1 MNAKGAMALAVVFP
15 GQGSQSVGMLAAL
28 AAREPQIRATFAEAS
43 DALGRDLWQLAQTGP
58 EAELNRTEVTQPLM
72 LAAGVAVWR
81 AWRARG
87 GAVPVILAGHSLG
100 EYTALVCA
108 EGLAF
113 DDAVRLV
120 ADRARYM
127 QEAVPA
133 GTGAMAALLGV
144 DDAAARNLCTQAAEG
159 EVLAP
164 VNFNSPGQIVI
175 AGAAT
180 AVARAIEQAKSVA
193 GAKRAVLLPVSV
205 PSHCALMAPA
215 ATRMA
220 ARLLEVSLSLPK
232 IPVVHNYD
240 ADITANVED
249 LRSALV
255 RQVEAPVRWVETV
268 QKIAA
273 MGATALLEC
282 GPGAVLTGLNKRID
296 KQIAAFA
303 LGEPTGFDE
312 ALAATG
318 PPATA
323 I

>member
-1 MNAKGAMALAVVFP
+1 MTLAAVFP

-28 AAREPQIRATFAEAS
+28 AAREAAIRTTFAEAS
-43 DALGRDLWQLAQTGP
+43 EALGRDLWQLAQTGP
-58 EAELNRTEVTQPLM
+58 EAELNRTEITQPLM

-81 AWRARG
+81 AWRTRG
-87 GAVPVILAGHSLG
+87 GAAPSILAGHSLG

-108 EGLAF
+108 EALRF
-113 DDAVRLV
+113 EDAVKLV

-133 GTGAMAALLGV
+133 GSGAMAALLGV
-144 DDAAARNLCTQAAEG
+144 DDAAAQRLCTQAAEG

-175 AGAAT
+175 AGTAA
-180 AVARAIEQAKSVA
+180 AVARAIEQAKSV

-215 ATRMA
+215 AARMA
-220 ARLLEVSLSLPK
+220 ARLMEVPLSLPK
-232 IPVVHNYD
+232 IPVVHNY
-240 ADITANVED
+240 NVGIATSVEE
-249 LRSALV
+249 LRMALV

-273 MGATALLEC
+273 AGATTLLEC

-303 LGEPTGFDE
+303 LGEPAGLDE

-318 PPATA
+318 APAA
-323 I
+323 AV